1 MARKK
6 TDQETDM
13 QFEEA
18 MKRLEEVVRRLEEG
32 DIALEEAI
40 GLYQEGVTLSRICSQ
55 KLDAIEAK
63 ITQLVEEDGQWKQK
77 PFHVEGEA
85 Q

>member
-6 TDQETDM
+6 TEPQTPM

-32 DIALEEAI
+32 DIPLEDALE
-40 GLYQEGVTLSRICSQ
+40 LYQEGVQLSRVCAQ
-55 KLDAIEAK
+55 KLEAIETK
-63 ITQLVEEDGQWKQK
+63 ITQILEEDGQVKLK
-77 PFHVEGEA
+77 DFHLEGEA
-85 Q
+85 